1 MLIQTE
7 PGFTWFYSCKK
18 TPCVQ
23 CPTPRPS
30 IDFSAC
36 EPLPQ
41 SISGVTLLHSK
52 VLRLKGP
59 KQECL
64 CDFQKPPLLSFLSSL
79 LPPLFCSVLSFDTTD
94 KICFPIRVITNY
106 WQHSPLV
113 NYILE
118 LKLHLSLC
126 LTPHHLCISPS
137 PPPIRWKII
146 NILYICD
153 PLFSLYY
160 PPCRA
165 LRFCKCYH
173 TQFSF
178 LFYTFLILYLYTFIS
193 YFIPFMLL
201 QMVLISY
208 FLWQSNIP

>member
-41 SISGVTLLHSK
+41 SISGGPLLHSK
-52 VLRLKGP
+52 VLSLKGP

-79 LPPLFCSVLSFDTTD
+79 LPPLFCSVLSFYTAD

-106 WQHSPLV
+106 WQQNVAS
-113 NYILE
+113 
-118 LKLHLSLC
+118 KLHSWTQI
-126 LTPHHLCISPS
+126 TPKFVPYTPPPLYFSFPS
-137 PPPIRWKII
+137 PYSLENNQYSIYLWPAIFII
-146 NILYICD
+146 L
-153 PLFSLYY
+153 PTL
-160 PPCRA
+160 
-165 LRFCKCYH
+165 
-173 TQFSF
+173 
-178 LFYTFLILYLYTFIS
+178 
-193 YFIPFMLL
+193 
-201 QMVLISY
+201 
-208 FLWQSNIP
+208 